1 MVKFFFQKI
10 SKISLLKQ
18 KAVTKIIPAAKVNNS
33 NFVRPNPGIASNF
46 LEGLRK
52 LWGFFGVKR
61 LRLKLLS
68 QLSRLLLAYD

>member
-18 KAVTKIIPAAKVNNS
+18 KAVKKENIPAAKLNNS

-68 QLSRLLLAYD
+68 QLSRL